1 MINKDK
7 LSNALEH
14 LVALFDDTIY
24 RYYVS
29 DAVEVEPGVA
39 RVVLNISVKTEAT
52 VNDYVSR
59 ELNVKVKEFDAQI
72 DTMLEKYLLID
83 FNTQTIKM
91 GAAVIFLKPIAVD
104 SEIVFNDKDVIDL
117 HSGAAVADTDV
128 DEISDELYDEI
139 NAIQDIKE
147 YPFMLTNEYLKTNH
161 TVRLNAGY

>member
-1 MINKDK
+1 MINRDK
-7 LSNALEH
+7 LSDALEH
-14 LVALFDDTIY
+14 LAALFDDTIY
-24 RYYVS
+24 RYHVS

-39 RVVLNISVKTEAT
+39 QVVLNISVKTEAT
-52 VNDYVSR
+52 VNDYISR

-72 DTMLEKYLLID
+72 DTMLEKHLLID
-83 FNTQTIKM
+83 FNTQTMKM

-117 HSGAAVADTDV
+117 HSGTAVADDDI

-147 YPFMLTNEYLKTNH
+147 YPFMLTNEYLTTSH

>member
-1 MINKDK
+1 MINRDK

-14 LVALFDDTIY
+14 LATLFDDTIY
-24 RYYVS
+24 EYYVS
-29 DAVEVEPGVA
+29 NAVEVEPGVA
-39 RVVLNISVKTEAT
+39 QVVLNISVKTDAT
-52 VNDYVSR
+52 VNDYISR

-72 DTMLEKYLLID
+72 DTMLEKHLLID
-83 FNTQTIKM
+83 FNTQTMKI

-117 HSGAAVADTDV
+117 HSGTVVADD
-128 DEISDELYDEI
+128 DIYEISDELYDEI